1 MSQRAISRERH
12 EWDLEPDEA
21 ALAMTG
27 NIANTSEREKHI
39 KDLIS
44 KGSVLSMLNLAHMYE
59 HRYAEDGG
67 PDLDLAETWYRAAV
81 EKGSAVATLK
91 AGYFYLR
98 KKEYVKAR
106 EMFSIG
112 AQREYAPSVLRL
124 AHLYANG
131 LGVEKD
137 DSKTE
142 ELLLRAAKLG
152 NLWAKIS
159 RAERYM
165 NTDGNYLKVAK
176 GLCLICIAGVQFR
189 FERKFRPWSEKLK
202 K

>member
-1 MSQRAISRERH
+1 
-12 EWDLEPDEA
+12 
-21 ALAMTG
+21 
-27 NIANTSEREKHI
+27 
-39 KDLIS
+39 
-44 KGSVLSMLNLAHMYE
+44 
-59 HRYAEDGG
+59 
-67 PDLDLAETWYRAAV
+67 
-81 EKGSAVATLK
+81 
-91 AGYFYLR
+91 
-98 KKEYVKAR
+98 
-106 EMFSIG
+106 MFSIG